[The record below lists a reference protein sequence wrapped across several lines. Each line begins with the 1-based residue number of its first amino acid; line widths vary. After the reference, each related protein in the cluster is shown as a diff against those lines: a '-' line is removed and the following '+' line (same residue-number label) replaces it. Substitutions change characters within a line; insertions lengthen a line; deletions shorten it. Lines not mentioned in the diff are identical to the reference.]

1 MDFYN
6 RIECELRCS
15 VYEMPEIQMS
25 EQAESS
31 SVNDMEILKK
41 EM

>member
-1 MDFYN
+1 
-6 RIECELRCS
+6 
-15 VYEMPEIQMS
+15 MPEIQMS

-31 SVNDMEILKK
+31 SVNDMEILEK